1 MYIDNIIPIGYNK
14 LKVEKG
20 DKMTTT
26 LSIRDLARNT
36 NILQDYDYVDIED
49 KKSHEYKGLF
59 ISPKYADEFRQLL
72 EKKIADQSQ
81 RDLDEIMQFV
91 GIGAG
96 DATDMTN
103 KEMRGAHAL
112 SRIHE

>member
-1 MYIDNIIPIGYNK
+1 
-14 LKVEKG
+14 
-20 DKMTTT
+20 MTTT

-36 NILQDYDYVDIED
+36 NILQQYDYVDVED

-59 ISPKYADEFRQLL
+59 ISPKYADEFRALL
-72 EKKIADQSQ
+72 EKKIMDQKQ

-91 GIGAG
+91 GIGDG
-96 DATDMTN
+96 DTTHMTN
-103 KEMRGAHAL
+103 KEMRTARAL

>member
-1 MYIDNIIPIGYNK
+1 
-14 LKVEKG
+14 
-20 DKMTTT
+20 MTTT

-36 NILQDYDYVDIED
+36 NILQEYDYVDVED

-59 ISPKYADEFRQLL
+59 ISPKYADEFRKLL
-72 EKKIADQSQ
+72 EKKIADQRQ

-91 GIGAG
+91 GIGSG
-96 DATDMTN
+96 DVGDMTN
-103 KEMRGAHAL
+103 KEMRTARAL